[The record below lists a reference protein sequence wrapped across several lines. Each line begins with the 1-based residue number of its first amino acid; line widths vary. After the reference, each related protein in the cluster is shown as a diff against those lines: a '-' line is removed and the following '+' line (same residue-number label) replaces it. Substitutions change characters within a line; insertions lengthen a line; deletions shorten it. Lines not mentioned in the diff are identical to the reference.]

1 MTQEAKWR
9 EKIQNQ
15 NWSETV
21 LDKYLLYD
29 KWDELSAW
37 RVLAGFHFSRDPE
50 SIGFMLLDSKNELD
64 LKIKDRRNIQ
74 TVLELD
80 HYYLKRFSE
89 NSDQECEYDTP
100 RAYIDWALSKRFK
113 PLWLDWAIEH
123 KLYEPKQEAS
133 QNMTGTITHATNYST
148 KWLKIQQAAILEF
161 FSPRQEVDAKKDV
174 VLSWIESKA
183 IKAGI
188 KNPTNVA
195 KAIFTIIKPEDHSPK
210 IRRAGPIKTQ
220 QP

>member
-1 MTQEAKWR
+1 MTQDAMWR

-15 NWSETV
+15 NWSETG
-21 LDKYLLYD
+21 LEKYLLYD
-29 KWDELSAW
+29 KWDEDSAC
-37 RVLAGFHFSRDPE
+37 RVLAGFHFRRDYA
-50 SIGFMLLDSKNELD
+50 SIGHMLLDLKNVSD
-64 LKIKDRRNIQ
+64 FKIKGRRDIQ
-74 TVLELD
+74 TLLEIE
-80 HYYLKRFSE
+80 HFNLKGFSE
-89 NSDQECEYDTP
+89 NSDQKRRYDTP
-100 RAYIDWALSKRFK
+100 GAYIEWALSKRFK

-161 FSPRQEVDAKKDV
+161 FSPRQEVDEKKDV

>member
-89 NSDQECEYDTP
+89 NSDQEREYDTP

-133 QNMTGTITHATNYST
+133 QNMTGTITPATTYST
-148 KWLKIQQAAILEF
+148 KWLEIQQAAIQEF
-161 FSPRQEVDAKKDV
+161 FSPRHEVDAKRDAV
-174 VLSWIESKA
+174 ISWIETKA
-183 IKAGI
+183 EELKITAPNRI
-188 KNPTNVA
+188 ATS
-195 KAIFTIIKPEDHSPK
+195 IFTIIKPEDHSPRK
-210 IRRAGPIKTQ
+210 RRVAPLKDQ
-220 QP
+220 